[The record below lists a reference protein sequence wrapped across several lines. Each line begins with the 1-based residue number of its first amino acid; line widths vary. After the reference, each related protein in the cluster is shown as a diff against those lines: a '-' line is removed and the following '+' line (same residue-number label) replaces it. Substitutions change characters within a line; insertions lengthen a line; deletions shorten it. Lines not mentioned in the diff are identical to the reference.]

1 MATPEKKVKAR
12 AVEVIKDLS
21 GWWFFP
27 QSGPYGR
34 AGIPDIIVCYQG
46 RFVGIEC
53 KAGTRGIKKLTKL
66 QEREIEKIR
75 DAGGVATVF
84 DDSVTSSELKA
95 IIQNNAGTGGVKL
108 K

>member
-34 AGIPDIIVCYQG
+34 SGIPDIIMCYQG

-53 KAGTRGIKKLTKL
+53 KAVTKGIKKLTKL
-66 QEREIEKIR
+66 QEHEIRKIR

-84 DDSVTSSELKA
+84 DDSVTSSELESLIKSSA
-95 IIQNNAGTGGVKL
+95 E
-108 K
+108 